1 MSDRIEA
8 RELMRAA
15 YENRYTWDKNF
26 PGYTADI
33 TLKRGNEV
41 FTGKAKVN
49 PDLSA
54 EVFEVEDEE
63 VKKEIHGQLWETA
76 IHRVRRSFDDTHS
89 KNTFSYGATD
99 ETGAVELLLGGKSEG
114 DRYKIRNNEV
124 CHVHRHIHGVVVTI
138 DTFSSHDTGEG
149 YLSHRYD
156 SIYHDP
162 KTGEAKGGRS
172 VFEDSY
178 EKVGNYYVLTSRI
191 IETEENGEKVIR
203 EFGFS
208 NIKLLEPALV

>member
-1 MSDRIEA
+1 MSEQMEA

-26 PGYTADI
+26 PGYTADV
-33 TLKRGNEV
+33 TLKRGNEI

-54 EVFEVEDEE
+54 EVLEVEDEE
-63 VKKEIHGQLWETA
+63 AKKEIHGQLWETA
-76 IHRVRRSFDDTHS
+76 IHRVRRSFDATHGQ
-89 KNTFSYGATD
+89 NTFNYGATD

-114 DRYKIRNNEV
+114 DRYKVRNNEV

-138 DTFSSHDTGEG
+138 DTFSSHNTGEG

-172 VFEDSY
+172 VFEDNY
-178 EKVGNYYVLTSRI
+178 EKVGNYYVLISRI

-203 EFGFS
+203 KFGFS